1 MLKMKYF
8 CGLIKNG
15 GIAEFWIC
23 VKKGIYCISNGLGYK
38 QSWIYRKS
46 ATAGQNYK

>member
-1 MLKMKYF
+1 MFKMKYF

-15 GIAEFWIC
+15 GFVEFWIC

-38 QSWIYRKS
+38 YEYYRVEFLE
-46 ATAGQNYK
+46 NLL